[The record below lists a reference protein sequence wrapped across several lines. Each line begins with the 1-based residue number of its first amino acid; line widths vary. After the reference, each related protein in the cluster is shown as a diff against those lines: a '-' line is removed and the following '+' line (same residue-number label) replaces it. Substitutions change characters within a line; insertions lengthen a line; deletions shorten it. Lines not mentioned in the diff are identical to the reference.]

1 MNTGGETANRPD
13 RNPGR
18 PQPSP
23 EAGSRTPASAP
34 DSNLWRTKYTPD
46 AARRYQFHTERK
58 DRAESRLV
66 ERAFAHIA
74 LGTVLD
80 IPCGGGRMSR
90 LLAQKGYTVTAA
102 DLSAP
107 MRDITRENARVANLP
122 IEVTTGDVEQMEFS
136 DQSFDT
142 VFSFRLFHHFPN
154 RQIRARVIGQLC
166 RVARTRV
173 VISYFSP
180 WAGTSVKRAI
190 QGKWFGYKHKK
201 FATSLTELKSYFDS
215 HGFRLRQDFA
225 RRPLLHTLHL
235 ALFEK
240 R

>member
-1 MNTGGETANRPD
+1 
-13 RNPGR
+13 
-18 PQPSP
+18 
-23 EAGSRTPASAP
+23 
-34 DSNLWRTKYTPD
+34 
-46 AARRYQFHTERK
+46 
-58 DRAESRLV
+58 
-66 ERAFAHIA
+66 
-74 LGTVLD
+74 
-80 IPCGGGRMSR
+80 MSL

-215 HGFRLRQDFA
+215 HGFWLRQDFA

-235 ALFEK
+235 AVFEK
-240 R
+240 H

>member
-1 MNTGGETANRPD
+1 ML
-13 RNPGR
+13 
-18 PQPSP
+18 
-23 EAGSRTPASAP
+23 ASAP
-34 DSNLWRTKYTPD
+34 PSNLWRTKYTPD

-66 ERAFAHIA
+66 ERAFEHVP

-80 IPCGGGRMSR
+80 IPCGGGRMSL
-90 LLAQKGYTVTAA
+90 LLAHKGYTVTAA
-102 DLSAP
+102 DLSEP
-107 MRDITRENARVANLP
+107 MRDITRENARAANLP
-122 IEVTTGDVEQMEFS
+122 IEVIKGDVEQMEWNK
-136 DQSFDT
+136 QSFDT

-154 RQIRARVIGQLC
+154 REFRARVVGQLC
-166 RVARTRV
+166 RVARARV

-201 FATSLTELKSYFDS
+201 FATSLAELESYFRP
-215 HGFRLRQDFA
+215 HGFRLRRDFA
-225 RRPLLHTLHL
+225 RMPLLHTLHL
-235 ALFEK
+235 AVFEK

>member
-1 MNTGGETANRPD
+1 
-13 RNPGR
+13 
-18 PQPSP
+18 
-23 EAGSRTPASAP
+23 
-34 DSNLWRTKYTPD
+34 
-46 AARRYQFHTERK
+46 
-58 DRAESRLV
+58 
-66 ERAFAHIA
+66 
-74 LGTVLD
+74 
-80 IPCGGGRMSR
+80 MSL
-90 LLAQKGYTVTAA
+90 LLARKGYAVTAA
-102 DLSAP
+102 DLSEP
-107 MRDITRENARVANLP
+107 MRDITCENARAANLP
-122 IEVTTGDVEQMEFS
+122 IDVVKGDVEQMEFI

-154 RQIRARVIGQLC
+154 RDFRARVVGQLC

-201 FATSLTELKSYFDS
+201 FATSLTQLKGYFDS

-225 RRPLLHTLHL
+225 RQPLLHTLHL